1 MKMEKI
7 LEWLRLLGL
16 EFVTITL
23 AILAITG
30 IFAAVTDTALPSY
43 VILASFGVGF
53 LATLPSL
60 LFAIPDDKTWVS
72 ILIHV
77 AHFLSVGAIVMTCGY
92 FLGWFDSAKDIAVT
106 VISFLV
112 IYGLVWLMIYLNNRS
127 KAKLINEAL
136 KKEREE
142 KKHDLR

>member
-1 MKMEKI
+1 MKRKKI

-30 IFAAVTDTALPSY
+30 IYAGVTDTALPSY
-43 VILASFGVGF
+43 VILASFGIGF
-53 LATLPSL
+53 LAALPSL
-60 LFAIPDDKTWVS
+60 LFVIPDDKTFVS

-77 AHFLSVGAIVMTCGY
+77 AHFLLVGAIVMTCGY
-92 FLGWFDSAKDIAVT
+92 FIGWFESVFDIAID

-112 IYGLVWLMIYLNNRS
+112 IYGLVWLAIYVSNRS
-127 KAKLINEAL
+127 KAKSINAAL

-142 KKHDLR
+142 KKHDSE